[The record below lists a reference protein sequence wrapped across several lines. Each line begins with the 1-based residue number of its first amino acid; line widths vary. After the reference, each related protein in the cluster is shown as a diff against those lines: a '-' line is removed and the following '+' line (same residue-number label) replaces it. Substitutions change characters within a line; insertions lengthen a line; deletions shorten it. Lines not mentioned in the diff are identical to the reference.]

1 MEKVKR
7 YKLIFSPEA
16 LSDMQEAR
24 NWYNLQQKGLGK
36 KLITAIK
43 KVTMAINGNPYHAS
57 IQFEHI
63 RTVACKTFPYSIH
76 YEIDEPARL
85 VRIISIF
92 HFSRKPYWV
101 AE

>member
-16 LSDMQEAR
+16 LCDIQEAR
-24 NWYNLQQKGLGK
+24 NWYDLQQKGLGK
-36 KLITAIK
+36 KLIA
-43 KVTMAINGNPYHAS
+43 AINENPYHAS

-92 HFSRKPYWV
+92 HFSRKPYWL